1 MRYRLRFLRYRLSMD
16 DLSALLDGPR
26 ARGAFTLKIVMT
38 APWAID
44 VRDEAPLS
52 VLAVTAGEAW
62 LRVDGEPTSALRP
75 GDVALL
81 RGPEPYV
88 VADGPATAP
97 GVSILPGQVCVD
109 ADGEHLEPSMN
120 VGHGTWGNCI
130 SGETTMLV
138 GTYQSDGEV
147 GRRLVEALPRVL
159 VLRAGDP
166 GSTLTDL
173 LAAELGTPRAG
184 RRAALDR
191 LVDLLVIEVVRAWAQ
206 DRESSPA
213 WLTGG
218 ADPCVGEALRL
229 IQDGCAEPWTV
240 ASLARAVGLSR
251 AAFARRFTEA
261 VGRAPIAYLTDW
273 RMTVAADLLHEPGAT
288 VSAVAARVGY
298 PSPFTFS
305 AAYKRHFG
313 ASPRHHLQA
322 SA

>member
-1 MRYRLRFLRYRLSMD
+1 M
-16 DLSALLDGPR
+16 
-26 ARGAFTLKIVMT
+26 
-38 APWAID
+38 
-44 VRDEAPLS
+44 
-52 VLAVTAGEAW
+52 
-62 LRVDGEPTSALRP
+62 
-75 GDVALL
+75 

-88 VADGPATAP
+88 VADGPTTAP
-97 GVSILPGQVCVD
+97 DVAILPGQVCVGPG
-109 ADGEHLEPSMN
+109 GEHLDQAMS
-120 VGHGTWGNCI
+120 VGVSTWGNRLD
-130 SGETTMLV
+130 GETTMLV
-138 GTYQSDGEV
+138 GTYASDGEI
-147 GRRLVEALPRVL
+147 GRRLVEALPRLRVL
-159 VLRAGDP
+159 PAGDL
-166 GSTLTDL
+166 GSPLTGL
-173 LAAELGTPRAG
+173 LAAELSTARVG

-206 DRESSPA
+206 DDETSPS

-218 ADPCVGEALRL
+218 ADPCVGAALQL
-229 IQDGCAEPWTV
+229 IQDSCAEPWTV

-288 VSAVAARVGY
+288 VSTVATRVGY

-313 ASPRHHLQA
+313 ASPRHHLRA

>member
-1 MRYRLRFLRYRLSMD
+1 MRYRLHFLRYRLTMD
-16 DLSALLDGPR
+16 DLAALLDGPR
-26 ARGAFTLKIVMT
+26 ARGAFTLKVVMT
-38 APWAID
+38 APWGID

-62 LRVDGEPTSALRP
+62 LRVDDEPPSVLRP

-81 RGPEPYV
+81 RGPDPYL
-88 VADGPATAP
+88 VADGPSTP
-97 GVSILPGQVCVD
+97 PDVSILPGQVCVGP
-109 ADGEHLEPSMN
+109 DGQHLDQAMS
-120 VGHGTWGNCI
+120 VGVSTWGN
-130 SGETTMLV
+130 SSAGETTMLV
-138 GTYQSDGEV
+138 GTYTSDGEI

-159 VLRAGDP
+159 MLRAGDL
-166 GSTLTDL
+166 GSPLTDL
-173 LAAELGTPRAG
+173 LAAELNTPRAG

-191 LVDLLVIEVVRAWAQ
+191 LVDLLVIDVVRTWVR
-206 DRESSPA
+206 DGETTPT

-218 ADPCVGEALRL
+218 ADPCVALALQL

-240 ASLARAVGLSR
+240 ASLASAVGLSR

-273 RMTVAADLLHEPGAT
+273 RMTVAADLLHEPGSS